1 MKRKKQKKKS
11 KRKSK
16 EILEKINVDVAGVDV
31 GAETHFVA
39 VPADRTDTPV
49 RKFRSFTADLQKLAD
64 WLAECGIKSV
74 AMESTGVYWIP
85 LYEILEERGIE
96 VLLVNARHV
105 KNVPGRKT
113 DVLDCQWLQQLHT
126 YGLLRRS
133 FRPPLDVTQLRSY
146 LRHRE
151 NLVEYAAH
159 HIQHM
164 QKALTLMNIQLQN
177 VISDITGQ
185 TGMRII
191 HAILSGNH
199 DPHRLAKFRDGR
211 CRASEETIAN
221 SLTGNYRPEHLFALK
236 QAVDLY
242 EFYQEK
248 IKECDVEIEKV
259 LNRLGDD
266 GPTNDPPP
274 PRQKTKRRG
283 KNQPS
288 FDIRAPLYKCTG
300 VDLTQIDGIGSHT
313 ALRVISEIGVDV
325 TAWPTEKHFTSWLT
339 LAPRNK
345 ITGGKLISST
355 TQRSANRVAKL
366 LRLAAINVGKTSTAL
381 GAFYRRLGARAGK
394 AIAVTA
400 TARKLAI
407 LIYRMLKH
415 GMQYQDPGAD
425 FYDAKYRSRVV
436 KNIRKR
442 AKTLGFQLIPLQA
455 GAECGGS
462 VSS

>member
-1 MKRKKQKKKS
+1 MKRKKPKKNR
-11 KRKSK
+11 KRKLK
-16 EILEKINVDVAGVDV
+16 EILEKVNVDVAGVDV

-39 VPADRTDTPV
+39 VPTDRVDTPV
-49 RKFRSFTADLQKLAD
+49 RKFRSFTADLHKLAD

-85 LYEILEERGIE
+85 LYEILEERGFE

-126 YGLLRRS
+126 YGLLRGS
-133 FRPPLDVTQLRSY
+133 FRPPQDIAQLRSY

-151 NLVEYAAH
+151 NLVEYGAH

-164 QKALTLMNIQLQN
+164 QKALTLMNIQLHN

-185 TGMRII
+185 TGMRIV

-199 DPHRLAKFRDGR
+199 NPHRLAKYRDGR

-242 EFYQEK
+242 EFYQQK
-248 IKECDVEIEKV
+248 IKECDAEIEKV
-259 LNRLGDD
+259 LNKLGDE

-274 PRQKTKRRG
+274 PPQKTKRRG

-288 FDIRAPLYKCTG
+288 FDIRSPLYKCTG

-313 ALRVISEIGVDV
+313 ALRVISEIGVDMS
-325 TAWPTEKHFTSWLT
+325 AWPTEKNFTSWLT

-345 ITGGKLISST
+345 ITGGKILSSK

-366 LRLAAINVGKTSTAL
+366 LRLAATSIGKTSTAL

-415 GMQYQDPGAD
+415 GMQYQDPGAN
-425 FYDAKYRSRVV
+425 FYETTYRSRVV
-436 KNIRKR
+436 KNMRKR
-442 AKTLGFQLIPLQA
+442 AKSLGFQLIPLEA
-455 GAECGGS
+455 SAECGGS